1 MWITAPILPPFPIQD
16 RGSNSAVIDDITDS
30 LALGS
35 FSVLS
40 YLLYEISSFV

>member
-1 MWITAPILPPFPIQD
+1 MWITAPILPPLPIQD
-16 RGSNSAVIDDITDS
+16 RGSNSAVVYDVTDS

-40 YLLYEISSFV
+40 YLLYEISSLV